1 MIPTWHEERR
11 LLQEGYHLIA
21 GIDEVGRGPLAG
33 PVFAA
38 AVILDPEA
46 DAPCYADLRDSKTLT
61 ALQRERIARAIT
73 DVAVSIGIGAAEHWE
88 IDALGIVKA
97 TRTAMARAVAK
108 LSPPPQFLII
118 DAIPLPEPQLPFRA
132 IIKAD
137 ARCCSVAAASI
148 VAKVARDQRMV
159 QEDSAHPGYG
169 FARHKGYGT
178 REHLERLR
186 HLGPSPIHR
195 RSFSPVKALIE
206 PVATTTPPLRQT
218 RGRIGER
225 VAAAYLQERGYRLLD
240 RNFRSPWGEID
251 LVAQDHETLV
261 FIEVRAR
268 RNDRMGSPLESI
280 TRAKQRKLVLT
291 AQEYLQRHGL
301 EEQPWR
307 IDVVGIRLG
316 PGNLVESVE
325 CLQNA
330 VVGF

>member
-1 MIPTWHEERR
+1 MLPTWHEERR
-11 LLQEGYHLIA
+11 LLREGYRLIA

-38 AVILDPEA
+38 AVILDPNA

-61 ALQRERIARAIT
+61 ALQRERIARSIT

-97 TRTAMARAVAK
+97 TSTAMARAVAN
-108 LSPPPQFLII
+108 LSPRPHFLLI
-118 DAIPLPEPQLPFRA
+118 DAVPLPEPQLPFRA

-137 ARCCSVAAASI
+137 AQCCSVAAASI
-148 VAKVARDQRMV
+148 VAKVARDQLMV

-169 FARHKGYGT
+169 FARHKGYAT

-195 RSFSPVKALIE
+195 RSFSPVRSLVE
-206 PVATTTPPLRQT
+206 PAATAMPPLRQT

-225 VAAAYLQERGYRLLD
+225 VAAAFLQERGYRLLD

-251 LVAQDHETLV
+251 LVAEEQETLV

-291 AQEYLQRHGL
+291 AQEYLQRNGL
-301 EEQPWR
+301 EERQWR

-316 PGNLVESVE
+316 QGNLVKSVE